1 MQKYKID
8 RTNLITYKH
17 QKTKKLNQQD
27 VGIWQKA
34 I

>member
-17 QKTKKLNQQD
+17 KKNKKLNQQD